1 MVRPISVTPTS
12 LKPRHEPDFNVI
24 TMLETR
30 LAFENATISPPIT
43 TSGTTPE
50 AKNPFGYIKVTVSGA
65 VRAPAALGTKLNV
78 TETPFVLMIRSLP
91 EIAKET
97 AVTAP
102 PTYPDCAL
110 DDTS

>member
-78 TETPFVLMIRSLP
+78 TETSGWSITRSLF
-91 EIAKET
+91 EIIK
-97 AVTAP
+97 VTLDTQP
-102 PTYPDCAL
+102 PT
-110 DDTS
+110 